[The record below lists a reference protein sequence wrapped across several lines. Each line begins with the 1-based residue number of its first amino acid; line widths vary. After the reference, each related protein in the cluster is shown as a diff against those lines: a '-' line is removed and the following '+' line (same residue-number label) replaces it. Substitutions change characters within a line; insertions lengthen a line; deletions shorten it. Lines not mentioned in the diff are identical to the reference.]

1 MFFFCTTLNFITA
14 VWVYIGRVNASE
26 GSWMASL
33 PPNSNDPITLAVLAN
48 YFFAN
53 TVTTVGY
60 GDISPKQPVEMFIIM
75 WLEVCSYKIFT

>member
-1 MFFFCTTLNFITA
+1 
-14 VWVYIGRVNASE
+14 
-26 GSWMASL
+26 MASL
-33 PPNSNDPITLAVLAN
+33 PANSKDPVTLAVLSN

-75 WLEVCSYKIFT
+75 WLEVIKFWNTSSKKNFLIVFGYYSVSAAPEQLYQNDEE